1 MYDTIA
7 DFIIILN
14 MVQWITLP
22 GISDYQ
28 QTMELMEDTVASVI
42 SGASETIYLLEHNEV
57 YTAGSGFKANELLNS
72 NGIPVVYT
80 GRGGKF
86 TYHGKGQRIIYPVL
100 NLSIARRSKDLK
112 LYIRMLESWIINVLK
127 QIDIKAFTIH
137 DKVGIWVKYLG
148 QEAKIAAIGIR
159 VRKWVTYH
167 GIAVNISTDL
177 NKFSGIIPCGI
188 AGGHVVSLSALGASV
203 TLDQFD
209 CILQQEFN
217 KIGF

>member
-1 MYDTIA
+1 
-7 DFIIILN
+7 

-28 QTMELMEDTVASVI
+28 QTIELMEDTVASVI
-42 SGASETIYLLEHNEV
+42 SGTVDETIYLLEHNEV
-57 YTAGSGFKANELLNS
+57 YTAGSSFKVNELLNS
-72 NGIPVVYT
+72 NEIPVVYT

-112 LYIRMLESWIINVLK
+112 LYIHMLENWIINVLR
-127 QIDIKAFTIH
+127 QIDIEAFTIH
-137 DKVGIWVKYLG
+137 NKVGIWVRHLG

-177 NKFSGIIPCGI
+177 KKFSGIIPCGI
-188 AGGHVVSLSALGASV
+188 EGGQTVSLSALGASV
-203 TLDQFD
+203 TLQQFD